1 MCFDFLTN
9 FPPHPSQLSVFSL
22 DDLQI
27 SAEAMWQEFY
37 DLYNGTLERNIT
49 VQSECYNMVLY
60 VTHFKTNVLEKK
72 IRGSFHTYRAHIL
85 QLANQT

>member
-49 VQSECYNMVLY
+49 VQSECYNMVLC
-60 VTHFKTNVLEKK
+60 VRHFKQTFWKRKSE
-72 IRGSFHTYRAHIL
+72 AHFTLTVPIFC
-85 QLANQT
+85 N